1 MKKVFGILMVSLLSF
16 NWAGDVSPTISIRF
30 DDVLNGDPTASTIV
44 GLKMEITNDVYSG
57 FDTDANSTRI
67 YLERSFGKVGLG
79 AVTGGGDPYF
89 TIGGLYSVMNNLNVE
104 LEYVVNQLN
113 TNVSD
118 QLNLSLTVGF

>member
-30 DDVLNGDPTASTIV
+30 DDVLNGDPTANTIV
-44 GLKMEITNDVYSG
+44 GLKMGITNDVYSG
-57 FDTDANSTRI
+57 FDTDATSTRI

-79 AVTGGGDPYF
+79 AKNDGEIPYF

-104 LEYVVNQLN
+104 LEYVVNQLD
-113 TNVSD
+113 TDVSD